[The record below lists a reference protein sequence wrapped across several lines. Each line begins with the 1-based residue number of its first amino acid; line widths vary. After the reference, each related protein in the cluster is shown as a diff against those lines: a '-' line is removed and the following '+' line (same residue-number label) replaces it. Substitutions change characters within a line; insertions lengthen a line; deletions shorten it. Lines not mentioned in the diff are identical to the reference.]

1 MSHYDKYEPMAGGFR
16 APLAADW
23 LTADVNKAF
32 GVGLDSNG
40 AVVKGAGASGLVGV
54 LILNKLRYA
63 GEIVDTMTDGEIT
76 EFGAETG
83 GTPGVA
89 GTVYYAN
96 ATTGILSTTATGVR
110 VGHTVAGQRLVVRFV
125 PAPAA

>member
-1 MSHYDKYEPMAGGFR
+1 MSHYDKYEPMSGGFR

-23 LTADVNKAF
+23 LQADIDKAF
-32 GVGLDSNG
+32 GVGLDVNG
-40 AVVKGAGASGLVGV
+40 AVVKGAGVSGLVGV

-89 GTVYYAN
+89 GTVYFA
-96 ATTGILSTTATGVR
+96 ATATGILSTTNTGVR

-125 PAPAA
+125 PAPAV